1 MAWGRRG
8 RCPPWPLRPGRTC
21 EGARLCKWNQSR
33 EWMGLF
39 LDRRA
44 AHKEGDRALMQGP
57 QCPLLSKP
65 QPPTSAGEKGVHPK
79 QKSLPGTQAT
89 CCVCP
94 AR

>member
-1 MAWGRRG
+1 MGGRG
-8 RCPPWPLRPGRTC
+8 RLVWLGAGAGAAHTWPLQPGRTC

-44 AHKEGDRALMQGP
+44 AHKEGDGGADAEGP

-65 QPPTSAGEKGVHPK
+65 QPPTSAGEKGVHP
-79 QKSLPGTQAT
+79 LA
-89 CCVCP
+89 
-94 AR
+94 